1 MEHAFFMKE
10 AIIEAKKAET
20 LGEVPIGAVIV
31 KEGRIIARAHNLRE
45 MRQVSNAHAEMLA
58 IENANQV
65 VGSWRLEEC
74 TLYVT
79 LEPCPMCAGAIV
91 QSRIP
96 TVVYGAKDPKG
107 GCCGT
112 IHNLLQE
119 PRFNHES
126 EIISGVLEE
135 ECGQLLSNFFRQL
148 RKNKKLKKESL
159 LSEENSN

>member
-1 MEHAFFMKE
+1 MKE
-10 AIIEAKKAET
+10 AITEAKKAAAI
-20 LGEVPIGAVIV
+20 GEVPIGAVIV
-31 KEGRIIARAHNLRE
+31 KNNQIIARAYNLRE
-45 MRQVSNAHAEMLA
+45 TKQLSTAHAEVLA
-58 IENANQV
+58 IEMANKV
-65 VGSWRLEEC
+65 VNSWRLEEC

-119 PRFNHES
+119 PLFNHES
-126 EIISGVLEE
+126 EVISGVLEL
-135 ECGQLLSNFFRQL
+135 ECGQLLSNFFRNL
-148 RKNKKLKKESL
+148 RAKKNQKPVDNIES
-159 LSEENSN
+159 N